1 MLESRVDNCFHR
13 DLLLE
18 TSRLGKGYWFYV
30 FRVKI
35 NDSTQRDPL
44 QDGKVTAMQEFTM
57 KQAELEKVHVE
68 IVKLMAEQRKLNA
81 EAGKM
86 TRETFWYPVAVATG
100 LIGTVATVTA
110 VLVKLL

>member
-1 MLESRVDNCFHR
+1 
-13 DLLLE
+13 
-18 TSRLGKGYWFYV
+18 
-30 FRVKI
+30 
-35 NDSTQRDPL
+35 
-44 QDGKVTAMQEFTM
+44 MQEFTM

-86 TRETFWYPVAVATG
+86 TREIFWYPVAVATG

-110 VLVKLL
+110 TVTEVLVKLL

>member
-1 MLESRVDNCFHR
+1 MGIGFMFSGC
-13 DLLLE
+13 
-18 TSRLGKGYWFYV
+18 T
-30 FRVKI
+30 I
-35 NDSTQRDPL
+35 NDSPQRDPL

-57 KQAELEKVHVE
+57 KQAELEKVHVK
-68 IVKLMAEQRKLNA
+68 IVQLMAEQRKLNA

>member
-1 MLESRVDNCFHR
+1 
-13 DLLLE
+13 
-18 TSRLGKGYWFYV
+18 
-30 FRVKI
+30 
-35 NDSTQRDPL
+35 
-44 QDGKVTAMQEFTM
+44 M

-86 TRETFWYPVAVATG
+86 TREIFWYPVAVATG

-110 VLVKLL
+110 TVTEVLVKLL

>member
-1 MLESRVDNCFHR
+1 MN
-13 DLLLE
+13 
-18 TSRLGKGYWFYV
+18 
-30 FRVKI
+30 
-35 NDSTQRDPL
+35 QRQAHMTRPIIWN
-44 QDGKVTAMQEFTM
+44 GRTHVMQEFTM

-110 VLVKLL
+110 TVTAVLVKLL

>member
-1 MLESRVDNCFHR
+1 
-13 DLLLE
+13 
-18 TSRLGKGYWFYV
+18 
-30 FRVKI
+30 
-35 NDSTQRDPL
+35 
-44 QDGKVTAMQEFTM
+44 
-57 KQAELEKVHVE
+57 VE

-110 VLVKLL
+110 VLVKLLCMAVTFPSWSGSRWVRSFIFTRKT